1 MDAGFGNSQKTVL
14 HRQVFTSYEDARLKL
29 LVQQY
34 GEKNWNLISCMMPCR
49 TPRQCR
55 ERYKGH
61 LSPEILNLPW
71 TPQEDRLLIEKYT
84 VLGRKWSK
92 IAKFFVGRSDSN
104 IKNRWQILLQS
115 NKQVQEICEQ
125 QNSANDDAFSIDT
138 DSADNANERTAET
151 SMVSNQN
158 QDVSNTQSG
167 KSIIVAQFSTP
178 NEKPDEAE
186 SIHPLSIN
194 LQLIQGIWNSPTAE
208 ALRLNTDSLL
218 ADQDSHNSIVSKYKN
233 YGGKIW

>member
-1 MDAGFGNSQKTVL
+1 
-14 HRQVFTSYEDARLKL
+14 
-29 LVQQY
+29 
-34 GEKNWNLISCMMPCR
+34 
-49 TPRQCR
+49 
-55 ERYKGH
+55 
-61 LSPEILNLPW
+61 
-71 TPQEDRLLIEKYT
+71 
-84 VLGRKWSK
+84 
-92 IAKFFVGRSDSN
+92 
-104 IKNRWQILLQS
+104 
-115 NKQVQEICEQ
+115 
-125 QNSANDDAFSIDT
+125 
-138 DSADNANERTAET
+138 
-151 SMVSNQN
+151 MVSNQN